1 MRHVAILICACVA
14 FLAAPIRAALASELV
29 PDEILLKM
37 AGADV
42 VILGEVHDNP
52 VHHRVQRDVVAAL
65 EPRAMVWEMLT
76 AEGADRINRNLIS
89 EPEKLAATIRWAELG
104 WPPLSM
110 YLPIFVAAPDAPIYG
125 ALVPREA
132 AQGAMEAGAAVA
144 FGADAARYGLNVPL
158 PADEQASR
166 EAGQMAAHCDA
177 MPAEKLPVLVQIQ
190 RLRDAVLTRAIL
202 TAITETG
209 GPVVVITGN
218 GHARKD
224 WGVPSFLTRMQPG
237 LRVFALGQSE
247 EGAIQGSFDAILDA
261 PEVER
266 DDPCAVF
273 HKAVD

>member
-1 MRHVAILICACVA
+1 MRHMTILICACVA
-14 FLAAPIRAALASELV
+14 FVAAPIRAALAYELV
-29 PDEILLKM
+29 PDEIMLKM

-42 VILGEVHDNP
+42 VIVGEVHDNP

-76 AEGADRINRNLIS
+76 DEGAKRINRKLIS
-89 EPEKLAATIRWAELG
+89 DPEKLAAAIRWAELG

-110 YLPIFVAAPDAPIYG
+110 YLPIFNAAPDAPIYG

-132 AQGAMEAGAAVA
+132 AMAAMDAGPAVA
-144 FGADAARYGLNVPL
+144 LGADAARYGLTVPL
-158 PADEQASR
+158 PDEEKSAR

-177 MPAEKLPVLVQIQ
+177 LPAEMAPVLVQIQ

-202 TAITETG
+202 TAIEDTG

-224 WGVPSFLTRMQPG
+224 WGIPSFLARMQPG
-237 LRVFALGQSE
+237 LRVFVLGQSE
-247 EGAIQGSFDAILDA
+247 AGAIQGTFDAVLDA

-266 DDPCAVF
+266 DDPCAAF
-273 HKAVD
+273 HKATD